1 MSKKR
6 NETLS
11 VFKCISIYAVILAHV
26 PFPGQFGRALC
37 ALAKFSVVVFFLS
50 SGYFSW
56 EKSGTALKRSAGKT
70 GSLLIKVVLF
80 HLAVGC
86 FNAVREGTS
95 AVDFLLERFHPLY
108 IKETLLYQVLS
119 LPYSWHLWF
128 LTSLLVVYILWWAMT
143 AWLERRG
150 GRVPY
155 GALGVLAVVLLGI
168 NIALGE
174 GRALIGLTPL
184 PNLQLRN
191 AWLDAFPC
199 FALGSLLREKEA
211 ALLPRLKLPLLWGGT
226 AACVV
231 LNLWEFSRVDVV
243 DVFLGTTVLA
253 VLLMLIAM
261 KHPQA
266 PRNLLIRWACYC
278 GDRLTFYIYVIHVPM
293 YCLMKFNGGAVL
305 GPEGLLSHRWLT
317 PVAIALLSTL
327 LAVCFDRL
335 AQLRPKG
342 VKGARQ

>member
-1 MSKKR
+1 MAKKR
-6 NETLS
+6 NEMLS
-11 VFKCISIYAVILAHV
+11 VFKCVSIYAVILAHV

-56 EKSGTALKRSAGKT
+56 EKSGAALKRSAWKT

-86 FNAVREGTS
+86 FNAVHDGSS
-95 AVDFLLERFHPLY
+95 AAAFLLGRFHPLY
-108 IKETLLYQVLS
+108 IKESLLYQVLP

-128 LTSLLVVYILWWAMT
+128 LTSLLVVYLLWWAMT
-143 AWLERRG
+143 AWLERHG
-150 GRVPY
+150 GRVAY
-155 GALGVLAVVLLGI
+155 VALGAAAVVLLGI

-174 GRALIGLTPL
+174 GRAMIGLTPL
-184 PNLQLRN
+184 PNQQLRN
-191 AWLDAFPC
+191 AWLDALPC
-199 FALGSLLREKEA
+199 FALGALLREKEA
-211 ALLPRLKLPLLWGGT
+211 VLLPRLKLPLLWGGVVAC
-226 AACVV
+226 AA

-261 KHPQA
+261 KHPQV
-266 PRNLLIRWACYC
+266 PHNWLTRWACYC
-278 GDRLTFYIYVIHVPM
+278 GDRLTFYIYVIHLPL
-293 YCLMKFNGGAVL
+293 YCLMRDYGGAVL
-305 GPEGLLSHRWLT
+305 GLEGLLGHRWLPT
-317 PVAIALLSTL
+317 LAVALLSTL

-335 AQLRPKG
+335 GRRGRRAE
-342 VKGARQ
+342 KGA

>member
-174 GRALIGLTPL
+174 GRAMIGLTPL

-342 VKGARQ
+342 AKGARQ